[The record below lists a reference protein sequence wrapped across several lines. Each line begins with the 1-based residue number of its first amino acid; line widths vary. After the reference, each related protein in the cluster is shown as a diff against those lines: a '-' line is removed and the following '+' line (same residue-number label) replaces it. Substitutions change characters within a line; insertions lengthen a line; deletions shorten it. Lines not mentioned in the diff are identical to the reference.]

1 MLYFASPG
9 YLWLLLLVPVIPAV
23 YAVMLWLRRRRVR
36 RFGDEALVR
45 QLMPSWSSS
54 KAWARVILF
63 SLAFLFFVNRFLD
76 TL

>member
-36 RFGDEALVR
+36 RFGDEALVT
-45 QLMPSWSSS
+45 QLMPS
-54 KAWARVILF
+54 
-63 SLAFLFFVNRFLD
+63 
-76 TL
+76 